1 MFIPRLTTLT
11 LAAAIA
17 LAGLGAPARA
27 ADPQD
32 VARLVGAATTL
43 FLLGKIIQDRQ
54 DDRRDKASHRAPER
68 SPAFRDRARYE
79 PHWSGDRHRGYRQA
93 PQRHAGRALPRACRI
108 ETRHGPA
115 RYEGRC
121 LYRYGYRP

>member
-1 MFIPRLTTLT
+1 MFIRHLTTLT
-11 LAAAIA
+11 LAAAIS

-27 ADPQD
+27 ADQQD

-43 FLLGKIIQDRQ
+43 FVLGKILQDRQ
-54 DDRRDKASHRAPER
+54 EDRRDTASHREPER
-68 SPAFRDRARYE
+68 SPAFRDRGRYA
-79 PHWSGDRHRGYRQA
+79 PYRAGDRHRGYREA

-108 ETRHGPA
+108 EVRHGPA
-115 RYEGRC
+115 RYDGRC